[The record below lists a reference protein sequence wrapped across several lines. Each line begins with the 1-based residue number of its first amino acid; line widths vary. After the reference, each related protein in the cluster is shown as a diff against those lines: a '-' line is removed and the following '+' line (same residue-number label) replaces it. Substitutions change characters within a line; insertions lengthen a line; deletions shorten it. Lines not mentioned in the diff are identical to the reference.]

1 MGPVSQHNLTI
12 APAFY
17 VTQVDLCGP
26 FDSYAPHNK
35 RKTVKIWLTVFCCAT
50 TSTTSTKT
58 MDDYGISSFIQGSY
72 FVTLV
77 VNSSR
82 VATTQSSVTCN
93 RNFKETS
100 KSISRSALSVGLFM
114 ERLNERS
121 RKLNCQSRRSP
132 IINASLYYNGRRYVI
147 SHNCKQD

>member
-72 FVTLV
+72 FVTLYGQLIKGCHDTKFCDMQQKLHRDV
-77 VNSSR
+77 KVDFEICPVGGPFHGKVER
-82 VATTQSSVTCN
+82 KI
-93 RNFKETS
+93 KEV
-100 KSISRSALSVGLFM
+100 KLSIEKIAHNQRLSL
-114 ERLNERS
+114 L
-121 RKLNCQSRRSP
+121 Q
-132 IINASLYYNGRRYVI
+132 
-147 SHNCKQD
+147 